1 MTKQNIIT
9 KASTAYRTAGAGL
22 LLTTLLLTSCGATTS
37 TDTSATASTSTSS
50 TATASASAEAT
61 TSSTAS
67 SSASTATTTGTTA
80 ETLTSAADAAQAFM
94 DLLTDEQKEALVY
107 DYNDS
112 TKSTSWSN
120 FPVTFVDRAG
130 INLYDLTDEQKEA
143 ALTILEGV
151 LNDEAYELAVN
162 IMNGDQYLLDY
173 SNTTED
179 SLGQYYIAF
188 FGEPTADGTWSLQFG
203 GHHLGLNVD
212 LNGETQSITFAP
224 THLGS
229 QPYSYTNENGETITT
244 MDAIYTDAFAFYN
257 SLTEEQLSTV
267 YQGESVANLTCAPGD
282 TCDFSTGTGLA
293 GSELTDE
300 QKELLLELIKNYAGM
315 ADDETWEAQ
324 KADILATIDDTYIA
338 WSGATEYDT
347 SIEGGIYFLI
357 SGPNVYLEFSGQG
370 GSAGAD
376 VEGDITTG
384 WGHVHSIYR
393 DPSNDY
399 GGSVEQN
406 AASGMGGGAGAPAGG
421 APSGQ
426 APQRHDSALRRT

>member
-9 KASTAYRTAGAGL
+9 KAATAYRTAGAGL
-22 LLTTLLLTSCGATTS
+22 LLTTLLLTGCGATTS
-37 TDTSATASTSTSS
+37 TNNSATSSATTTSASAEASSSS
-50 TATASASAEAT
+50 TATASASASTTTGT
-61 TSSTAS
+61 TS
-67 SSASTATTTGTTA
+67 GTTA
-80 ETLTSAADAAQAFM
+80 ETLSNAAEAAQAFM
-94 DLLTDEQKEALVY
+94 NLLTDEQKETLLY
-107 DYNDS
+107 DYSDS

-120 FPVTFVDRAG
+120 FPVTFIDRAG
-130 INLYDLTDEQKEA
+130 LNLHDLTEEQKEA
-143 ALTILEGV
+143 ALAVLEAT

-173 SNTTED
+173 SNTTEE

-188 FGEPTADGTWSLQFG
+188 FGEPSADGTWSLQFG
-203 GHHLGLNVD
+203 GHHLGLNAD
-212 LNGETQSITFAP
+212 LNGQTQSITFAP

-229 QPYSYTNENGETITT
+229 QPYSYTTENGQTITT
-244 MDAIYTDAFAFYN
+244 MDGIYTDAFAFYK
-257 SLTEEQLSTV
+257 SLTDEQLTTL

-315 ADDETWEAQ
+315 ADEEAWEAQ
-324 KADILATIDDTYIA
+324 KAEILATIDDTYIS

-357 SGPNVYLEFSGQG
+357 SGPNVYLEFSGQN

-399 GGSVEQN
+399 GGSVEQG
-406 AASGMGGGAGAPAGG
+406 ASTGIGGGAPGSMTPPTG
-421 APSGQ
+421 SN
-426 APQRHDSALRRT
+426 S

>member
-9 KASTAYRTAGAGL
+9 KAATAYRTAGAGL
-22 LLTTLLLTSCGATTS
+22 LLTTLLLTGCGATTS
-37 TDTSATASTSTSS
+37 TDNSATTTSASAEASSSS
-50 TATASASAEAT
+50 TATASASA
-61 TSSTAS
+61 ST
-67 SSASTATTTGTTA
+67 TTA
-80 ETLTSAADAAQAFM
+80 ETLSNAAEAAQAFM
-94 DLLTDEQKEALVY
+94 NLLTDEQKETLLY
-107 DYNDS
+107 DYSDS

-120 FPVTFVDRAG
+120 FPVTFIDRAG
-130 INLYDLTDEQKEA
+130 LNLHDLTEEQKEA
-143 ALTILEGV
+143 ALTVLEAT

-173 SNTTED
+173 SNTTEE

-188 FGEPTADGTWSLQFG
+188 FGEPSADGTWSLQFG
-203 GHHLGLNVD
+203 GHHLGLNAD
-212 LNGETQSITFAP
+212 LNGQTQSITFAP

-229 QPYSYTNENGETITT
+229 QPYSYTTENGETITT
-244 MDAIYTDAFAFYN
+244 MDGIYTDAFAFYK
-257 SLTEEQLSTV
+257 SLTDEQLSTL

-315 ADDETWEAQ
+315 ADEEAWEAQ
-324 KADILATIDDTYIA
+324 KAEILATIDDTYIS

-347 SIEGGIYFLI
+347 TTGNGIYFLI
-357 SGPNVYLEFSGQG
+357 SGPKVYLEFSGQN

-376 VEGDITTG
+376 VAGDITTG

-399 GGSVEQN
+399 GNSVEQG
-406 AASGMGGGAGAPAGG
+406 ASTGIGGGAGAP
-421 APSGQ
+421 SGMT
-426 APQRHDSALRRT
+426 PPTGTNG